1 MRCYSCSAFPGATG
15 ARCPGSSYEVDEGV
29 ACTVRALSDSTVVY
43 QVIIASLSTWKYESN
58 KINLRYFHAPEAFC
72 DFYYIHFWTMKN
84 GLHVFFWW
92 KMILWHIKQSILV
105 ICVISNLP
113 YSLRL
118 QLIHIFN
125 FWCYQTRHWKFTF
138 FIVKLYKKGKKYV
151 PKPPFYSYIKYI
163 DPLDPFGLWK
173 HDLNPFFHLIPPSS
187 VCQEKMCFLFQQG
200 QKFTFQFENEG
211 FL

>member
-1 MRCYSCSAFPGATG
+1 MLCRCIF
-15 ARCPGSSYEVDEGV
+15 
-29 ACTVRALSDSTVVY
+29 AL
-43 QVIIASLSTWKYESN
+43 
-58 KINLRYFHAPEAFC
+58 EAFC

-187 VCQEKMCFLFQQG
+187 VCQEKMCFLFLQG

-211 FL
+211 FLYVPQGIYICIFRKY

>member
-1 MRCYSCSAFPGATG
+1 MMLI
-15 ARCPGSSYEVDEGV
+15 SS
-29 ACTVRALSDSTVVY
+29 TT
-43 QVIIASLSTWKYESN
+43 N
-58 KINLRYFHAPEAFC
+58 KPRDGYGEAFC

-151 PKPPFYSYIKYI
+151 PKPPLYSYIKYI

-187 VCQEKMCFLFQQG
+187 VCQEKMCFLFLQG
-200 QKFTFQFENEG
+200 QNSPFNLKMKGFFRSPKESISVFSENIKERTVSHWKTREK
-211 FL
+211 LQYHDIPPLCLVW

>member
-1 MRCYSCSAFPGATG
+1 
-15 ARCPGSSYEVDEGV
+15 
-29 ACTVRALSDSTVVY
+29 
-43 QVIIASLSTWKYESN
+43 
-58 KINLRYFHAPEAFC
+58 
-72 DFYYIHFWTMKN
+72 
-84 GLHVFFWW
+84 
-92 KMILWHIKQSILV
+92 MILWHIKQSILV

-187 VCQEKMCFLFQQG
+187 VCQEKMCFLFLYRPKIDLLNWKWRVSIGPPRHLYLYFQKILKKKHASYFYIG
-200 QKFTFQFENEG
+200 QKSTY
-211 FL
+211 